1 METDKEMRI
10 NYWTNSKFANWLR
23 GTKKP
28 NALGLGEWDKWKQEA
43 KQKHPI
49 RYWLAEEG
57 LDHIQD
63 FVSFP
68 KDVYNKISYYINN
81 RWISKTHALTS
92 NMKKGDYYD
101 LDTRIIECL
110 FDELVN
116 FVEVELAWHR
126 VAWSDKE
133 RAPWWRR
140 VFRFRTWRSPEHGI
154 DHLNWEISL
163 KYNEDWD
170 KDNERYGQPTPQA
183 EAAKEKLALYN
194 WWKQRANRPDP
205 HDASGWSEYCRAN
218 PKFLD
223 TLGSAESKMTLD
235 RLNEIEKRYDEEDTE
250 MLIRLIKVRK
260 SLWT

>member
-1 METDKEMRI
+1 MRI

-28 NALGLGEWDKWKQEA
+28 RALGLGEWDKWKQEA

>member
-1 METDKEMRI
+1 MDKEMRI
-10 NYWTNSKFANWLR
+10 KYWTNSKLADWLR

-28 NALGLGEWDKWKQEA
+28 RALGLGEWDKWKQEA

-57 LDHIQD
+57 LDYIQD

-133 RAPWWRR
+133 KAPWWRR

-163 KYNEDWD
+163 KYNDDWD

-205 HDASGWSEYCRAN
+205 HDASGWSEYCRTN

-235 RLNEIEKRYDEEDTE
+235 RLNEIEKRYDGEDTE

>member
-1 METDKEMRI
+1 MRI

>member
-1 METDKEMRI
+1 MRI
-10 NYWTNSKFANWLR
+10 KYWTNSKLADWLR

-28 NALGLGEWDKWKQEA
+28 NALGWGEWDKWKKEA

-81 RWISKTHALTS
+81 RWITKTHALTS

-126 VAWSDKE
+126 VAWFDKE

-223 TLGSAESKMTLD
+223 TIDSTGSRATLD

>member
-1 METDKEMRI
+1 MRI
-10 NYWTNSKFANWLR
+10 KYWTNSKFADWLR

-28 NALGLGEWDKWKQEA
+28 NALGLGEWDKWKKEA
-43 KQKHPI
+43 KQKHPA

-57 LDHIQD
+57 LDYIQD

-81 RWISKTHALTS
+81 RWITKTHALTS

-116 FVEVELAWHR
+116 FVEVELAWHH
-126 VAWSDKE
+126 VIWSEKGT
-133 RAPWWRR
+133 APWWRR
-140 VFRFRTWRSPEHGI
+140 VFRFRAWRSPQHGI
-154 DHLNWEISL
+154 AYLNWEITL
-163 KYNEDWD
+163 KYDEDWD

-205 HDASGWSEYCRAN
+205 HDASGWTEYCRTT
-218 PKFLD
+218 PEFLD
-223 TLGSAESKMTLD
+223 TIGSTASRATLD
-235 RLNEIEKRYDEEDTE
+235 RLGEIEKHYDEEDTE
-250 MLIRLIKVRK
+250 MLVRLVKIRKH
-260 SLWT
+260 LWT